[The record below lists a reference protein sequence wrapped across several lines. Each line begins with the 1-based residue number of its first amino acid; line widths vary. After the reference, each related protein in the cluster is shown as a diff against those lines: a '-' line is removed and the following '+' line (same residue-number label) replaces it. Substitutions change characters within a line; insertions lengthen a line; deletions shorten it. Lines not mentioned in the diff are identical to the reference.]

1 MSHDDADHA
10 ARRDLRRG
18 RRVRGPVPGVAS
30 DGATEDE
37 ARANVQDALLLYFD
51 EPTADEPIPWWGVP
65 ASRS

>member
-1 MSHDDADHA
+1 
-10 ARRDLRRG
+10 
-18 RRVRGPVPGVAS
+18 VAS

-37 ARANVQDALLLYFD
+37 ARANLQEALLLYFD